1 MGWFGSDG
9 GGCSSESVSQWS
21 EGKRRTKGVD
31 VCGSFHG
38 WCFFVN
44 VGNVNAG
51 GKGGGN
57 RGSLGSRMGMDDN
70 DVEDWVH

>member
-1 MGWFGSDG
+1 MEGETEKLVGWFGSDG

-38 WCFFVN
+38 RCFCVN
-44 VGNVNAG
+44 VGNVYAAG
-51 GKGGGN
+51 GWGGQQGQF
-57 RGSLGSRMGMDDN
+57 RVGDGDG
-70 DVEDWVH
+70 

>member
-21 EGKRRTKGVD
+21 EGKSRTKGVD

-38 WCFFVN
+38 WCFCVN
-44 VGNVNAG
+44 VGNVYADE
-51 GKGGGN
+51 GGN
-57 RGSLGSRMGMDDN
+57 RGSLGSGMGTVNN